1 MKRLSMMNRLFACT
15 FLLFCVG
22 LAHAQ
27 SLIPAPPQL
36 AAEAYLLLDAHT
48 GQVLVEHNAD
58 KQVPPASLT
67 KMMTAYIVS
76 DEIEKGTI
84 KEEDMVRI
92 SEKAW
97 RKGGSKMFVKVG
109 DRVPVIDLLRG
120 VIVQSGNDASIAL
133 AEHVSGSEEVFAE
146 VMNQQAELLGMKDT
160 HFVNATG
167 WPAEGHLT
175 TARDLGIL
183 ARALVADHPAHY
195 KIYSEKYFSYA
206 GINQPNRNRLLWRDP
221 AVDGIKTGHTEEAG
235 YCLVA
240 SAVKRGMRLIAV
252 VLGTDSDEKRAS
264 ETQKLLA
271 YGFRYFQTH
280 KVYSKDE
287 VLQTERVWGGKESQV
302 GISVEEDVFVT
313 IPRGGE
319 EDIKADLIIDGEL
332 EAPLTKGQPLGKV
345 VVTLD
350 GETVADVK
358 AVAAEEVE
366 QAGFFK
372 RLWDAI
378 KRFVMGLFG

>member
-1 MKRLSMMNRLFACT
+1 MMNRLFACT

-332 EAPLTKGQPLGKV
+332 EAPLSKGQPLGKV

>member
-1 MKRLSMMNRLFACT
+1 MIKRLIACS
-15 FLLFCVG
+15 LLFICAA
-22 LAHAQ
+22 LAQAEQ

-36 AAEAYLLLDAHT
+36 SATAYILVDAHT
-48 GQVLVEHNAD
+48 GQVLVEHDAD
-58 KQVPPASLT
+58 KQIPPASLT

-76 DEIEKGTI
+76 EEIEKGSI
-84 KEEDMVRI
+84 KETDKVRI

-109 DRVPVIDLLRG
+109 NKVPVIDLLRG

-146 VMNQQAELLGMKDT
+146 VMNQQAELLGMRDT

-175 TARDLGIL
+175 TARDLATL
-183 ARALVADHPAHY
+183 ARAVIADHPQHY
-195 KIYSEKYFSYA
+195 DIYSEKYFSYA

-221 AVDGIKTGHTEEAG
+221 AVDGIKTGHTEAAG

-252 VLGTDSDEKRAS
+252 VVGTDSDEKRAS

-280 KVYSKDE
+280 KVYSKDDT
-287 VLQTERVWGGKESQV
+287 LQTERVWGGKSAEV
-302 GISVEEDVFVT
+302 GISVQEDVFVT

-319 EDIKADLIIDGEL
+319 ENIKADLIIDGEL
-332 EAPLTKGQPLGKV
+332 EAPLEKGQPVGKV

-350 GETVADVK
+350 GETVADVP

-366 QAGFFK
+366 KAGFFK
-372 RLWDAI
+372 RIWDSI
-378 KRFVMGLFG
+378 KRFVMGLFS

>member
-1 MKRLSMMNRLFACT
+1 MMNRLFACT